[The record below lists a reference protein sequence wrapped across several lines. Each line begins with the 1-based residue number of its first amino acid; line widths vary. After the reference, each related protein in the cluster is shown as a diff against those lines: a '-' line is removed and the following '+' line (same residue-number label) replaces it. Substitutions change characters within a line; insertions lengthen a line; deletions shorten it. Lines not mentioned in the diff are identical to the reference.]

1 MFSIQVTIDVGKK
14 HDINLEPGNPNAA
27 AGHCLYESFM
37 DNINNRSC
45 FTQELSNTPEHY
57 RMVWNREGEMKVKLS
72 NYYPA
77 NYTEEE
83 WRSAWE
89 QIQTSNVWDL
99 DYFGDM
105 AIISCAHSLRKDVL
119 IFNTNHAFANEPIS
133 VISADQFDPTNQ
145 RDTEVPVV
153 LASNGNHFESL
164 IPKTIEDI
172 QKTVKLVKDYKTGKY
187 VIPRELKNQYKKKE
201 LLNAENTN
209 EKVQEKT
216 KKPQKDLDAEKS
228 SSGHAKNEWKTINR
242 NKNNTM
248 KEDLSSQNLEKPR
261 KKIKDTTP
269 EEKRENYRQEEKY
282 PEFVP
287 TFEFQELQNWQR
299 VPIGC
304 ITEINLKTGK
314 KYCKLDPKKLKDPNY
329 GIPACLRK
337 KSPKVT
343 PSDKKTVDET
353 STKKSRKDLDGEN
366 KKPQKDLDA
375 EKSSS
380 GNTKKEDLSRQNL
393 KNPKKKIK
401 DMTPE

>member
-45 FTQELSNTPEHY
+45 FTQELRNTPEHY

-248 KEDLSSQNLEKPR
+248 KEDLSSQNLENPR
-261 KKIKDTTP
+261 KMIKDTTP
-269 EEKRENYRQEEKY
+269 EEKRENYTQEEKY

-287 TFEFQELQNWQR
+287 TSDLQKR
-299 VPIGC
+299 
-304 ITEINLKTGK
+304 
-314 KYCKLDPKKLKDPNY
+314 
-329 GIPACLRK
+329 
-337 KSPKVT
+337 
-343 PSDKKTVDET
+343 
-353 STKKSRKDLDGEN
+353 
-366 KKPQKDLDA
+366 
-375 EKSSS
+375 
-380 GNTKKEDLSRQNL
+380 
-393 KNPKKKIK
+393 
-401 DMTPE
+401 